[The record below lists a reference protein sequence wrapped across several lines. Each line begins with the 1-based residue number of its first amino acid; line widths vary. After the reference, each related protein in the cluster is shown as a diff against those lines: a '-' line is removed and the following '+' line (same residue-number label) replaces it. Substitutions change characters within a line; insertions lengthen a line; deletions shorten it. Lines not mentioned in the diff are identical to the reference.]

1 MILVLCIKQVDDG
14 RIPDN
19 LAAGKTSVHQG
30 DASSTRELKV
40 HPTHRGNYSLVP
52 SVQIGVWRG
61 PTTVRKTV
69 GNSAANFR
77 HIFTERELGNH
88 HSVVGNVIDL
98 RLEVD
103 AWMVMVEAHA
113 ADQRAA

>member
-77 HIFTERELGNH
+77 HIFTERELGDH
-88 HSVVGNVIDL
+88 DCEDRSEEHTSELQSL
-98 RLEVD
+98 RHLVC
-103 AWMVMVEAHA
+103 
-113 ADQRAA
+113 RLL